1 MPVFRVE
8 KTADFT
14 VMSNHHLRNRQLSLR
29 AKGLLSQMLS
39 LPPDWDYT
47 LAGLA
52 AINLEGIDAVR
63 EAVKELEKEGYVTRE
78 RLRTSS
84 GRFGGNEYVIRE
96 IPVKSSPTLE
106 NPTMAEPTMEN
117 PVSEKPI
124 KAVPALENPR
134 ELRKELVTTESTNT
148 EWIKPSFN
156 PSQDAQQEE
165 AERKRR
171 ERMAYQQIIHE
182 NIEYE
187 ILSQR
192 SMQRDEIDEIVE
204 IMLDAVCSS
213 KPFIRIAGEDM
224 PKEVVKSRLL
234 KLGPDHIDFV
244 LECMHNNTTK
254 VRDIKRYL
262 LTTLYNAPATIS
274 SYYSALV
281 NHDMYGGIN

>member
-14 VMSNHHLRNRQLSLR
+14 VMSNHHLRNKQLSLR

-47 LAGLA
+47 LAGLS
-52 AINLEGIDAVR
+52 AINLEGIDAIR

-78 RLRTSS
+78 RLRKAS

-96 IPVKSSPTLE
+96 IPVRGSPVLE
-106 NPTMAEPTMEN
+106 NPTM
-117 PVSEKPI
+117 EKPMMETPVVE
-124 KAVPALENPR
+124 KPTAVFPVLENPT
-134 ELRKELVTTESTNT
+134 ELRKEPVSTEASNT
-148 EWIKPSFN
+148 DGIKHSFHSF
-156 PSQDAQQEE
+156 PESKQEE

-171 ERMAYQQIIHE
+171 ERMSYRELVLE
-182 NIEYE
+182 NIEYD
-187 ILSQR
+187 ILSR
-192 SMQRDEIDEIVE
+192 SPRDREEIDEIVE
-204 IMLDAVCSS
+204 IMLDAICSS

-224 PKEVVKSRLL
+224 PQEVVKSRLL
-234 KLGPDHIDFV
+234 KLDSDHINFV

-274 SYYSALV
+274 NYYTALV
-281 NHDMYGGIN
+281 NHDMYGGIT

>member
-8 KTADFT
+8 KNADFT

-52 AINLEGIDAVR
+52 AINLEGIDAIR

-78 RLRTSS
+78 RRRTPL
-84 GRFGGNEYVIRE
+84 GRFGGNDYVIRE
-96 IPVKSSPTLE
+96 LPMRESPTLE
-106 NPTMAEPTMEN
+106 NPTMDKPTVETPM
-117 PVSEKPI
+117 VG
-124 KAVPALENPR
+124 VPALEKPT
-134 ELRKELVTTESTNT
+134 ELRKEESNT
-148 EWIKPSFN
+148 EKSNTDGINHSFN
-156 PSQDAQQEE
+156 QSKEAE
-165 AERKRR
+165 AERKRN
-171 ERMAYQQIIHE
+171 ERIAYRQLLLE

-187 ILSQR
+187 ILSQHPSDR
-192 SMQRDEIDEIVE
+192 EAIDEIVE
-204 IMLDAVCSS
+204 IMLDAICSS
-213 KPFIRIAGEDM
+213 KPFIRIAGEEM

-234 KLGPDHIDFV
+234 KLNSEHIQFV
-244 LECMHNNTTK
+244 MDCMRNNTTK
-254 VRDIKRYL
+254 VRDIKSYL

-274 SYYSALV
+274 NYYTALV

>member
-8 KTADFT
+8 KNADFT

-52 AINLEGIDAVR
+52 AINLEGIDAIR

-78 RLRTSS
+78 RRRTPL
-84 GRFGGNEYVIRE
+84 GRFGGNDYVIRE
-96 IPVKSSPTLE
+96 LPVRESPTLE
-106 NPTMAEPTMEN
+106 NPTMDEPTVETPM
-117 PVSEKPI
+117 VG
-124 KAVPALENPR
+124 VPALENPT
-134 ELRKELVTTESTNT
+134 ELRKEESNT
-148 EWIKPSFN
+148 EKSNTDGINHSFN
-156 PSQDAQQEE
+156 QSKEAE
-165 AERKRR
+165 AERKRN
-171 ERMAYQQIIHE
+171 ERIAYRQLLLE

-192 SMQRDEIDEIVE
+192 PSDREEIDEIVE
-204 IMLDAVCSS
+204 IMLDAICSS

-234 KLGPDHIDFV
+234 KLNSEHIQFV
-244 LECMHNNTTK
+244 MDCMHNNTTK
-254 VRDIKRYL
+254 VRDIKSYL

-274 SYYSALV
+274 NYYTALV